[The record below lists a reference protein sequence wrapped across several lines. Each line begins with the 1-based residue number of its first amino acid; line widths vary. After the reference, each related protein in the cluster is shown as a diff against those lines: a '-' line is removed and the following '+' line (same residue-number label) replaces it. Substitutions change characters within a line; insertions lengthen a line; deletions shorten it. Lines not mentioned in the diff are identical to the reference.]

1 MYTHTFCRAEVLIEV
16 YKNNNSPKEFE
27 GCLHNKDIVINNPKE
42 ILQYLELDVKQ
53 DSTKK
58 SYNIS
63 KGESKATLNMI
74 NCKLWDKKSTII
86 DSIYFDDLKI
96 FLESI
101 EQNSIYKIEVET
113 CMEPVNYDEYYV
125 VCKIYIGILHKET
138 LFLNKK
144 VQGLGNIKVTLNDLH
159 KIGWT
164 KMHCGYIDIATN
176 KISAPSYKGIE
187 VKIIPSKDGVK
198 SNYEVE
204 EDSNFKFEPNPEI
217 KRVHRDLS
225 QQDVDNLNKSIKLA
239 NINTKEKL
247 YLFLSQIVIETQDFK
262 KIVESGGNSKT
273 KPIRNDV
280 RKYFLDYSGYKYKY
294 RGAGTIQLTH
304 WYNYEELKNYTGDN
318 QVYLEGCEYVAFT
331 YPWLVAGF
339 FLDKNKISNTLDSIK
354 TIDGKIK
361 KLTETIKGTKIK
373 YSDIEERTNAYNKIK
388 GILEK

>member
-1 MYTHTFCRAEVLIEV
+1 MYTHTFYRAKVLIEV

-113 CMEPVNYDEYYV
+113 CMGPVNYDEYYV

-164 KMHCGYIDIATN
+164 KMYCGYIDIATN

-198 SNYEVE
+198 SNYEVK
-204 EDSNFKFEPNPEI
+204 EDSNFKFEPDPEI
-217 KRVHRDLS
+217 KRVYRDLS

-273 KPIRNDV
+273 KPTRNDV

-304 WYNYEELKNYTGDN
+304 WYNYEELKNYVGDEKI
-318 QVYLEGCEYVAFT
+318 YSDGCEYVAFN
-331 YPWLVAGF
+331 YPWLVAAF
-339 FLDKNKISNTLDSIK
+339 FWDRNNISHILDNGADKVT
-354 TIDGKIK
+354 
-361 KLTETIKGTKIK
+361 KLTRIINGDNAKDSTIQKRSNLFKEI
-373 YSDIEERTNAYNKIK
+373 YNK
-388 GILEK
+388 LSM